1 MALRLRSERVL
12 FGVVPDYAPEL
23 RQPDTSH
30 SGRNARI
37 VADDHRVQLVVP
49 IPQNWPDLNKTCTTH
64 LQNGLCAGLLLKD
77 ADERGF
83 VFYTNTESQK
93 GCELDENPRAALVFH
108 WKTLRRQVRVSGAV
122 ERTSDAEA
130 DAYFAS
136 RARGSQIGAWASEQ
150 SRSLGGRFELEK
162 RVAKFAAKFGVG
174 SVPRPPHWTGYRVV
188 PARFEFWQDKPFRL
202 HERII
207 YKRTA
212 AGDWSTD
219 RIFP

>member
-1 MALRLRSERVL
+1 MTDIRDDAPLKLFQSWLAEATESEPNDPTAMTVATADAD
-12 FGVVPDYAPEL
+12 GMP
-23 RQPDTSH
+23 S
-30 SGRNARI
+30 ARM
-37 VADDHRVQLVVP
+37 V
-49 IPQNWPDLNKTCTTH
+49 
-64 LQNGLCAGLLLKD
+64 LLKD

-108 WKTLRRQVRVSGAV
+108 WKTLRRQVRVSGPV

-174 SVPRPPHWTGYRVV
+174 SVPRPPQWTGYRVV

-202 HERII
+202 HERTI
-207 YKRTA
+207 YMRTA
-212 AGDWSTD
+212 AGGWSTD

>member
-1 MALRLRSERVL
+1 MTDTDDDTPLGLFRKWLAEAGESEPNDPTAMTVATADAD
-12 FGVVPDYAPEL
+12 GMP
-23 RQPDTSH
+23 S
-30 SGRNARI
+30 ARM
-37 VADDHRVQLVVP
+37 V
-49 IPQNWPDLNKTCTTH
+49 
-64 LQNGLCAGLLLKD
+64 LLKE

-93 GCELDENPRAALVFH
+93 GSELDANPRAALVFH

-122 ERTSDAEA
+122 ERVSDVEA

-150 SRSLGGRFELEK
+150 SRPLDGRFELEK

-174 SVPRPPHWTGYRVV
+174 TVPRPPHWTGYRVV
-188 PARFEFWQDKPFRL
+188 PSRVEFWQDKPFRL
-202 HERII
+202 HERLI
-207 YKRTA
+207 YTRATD
-212 AGDWSTD
+212 GGWSTG

>member
-1 MALRLRSERVL
+1 MTDIRDDAPLELFRSWLAEATESEPNDPTAMTVATADAD
-12 FGVVPDYAPEL
+12 GMP
-23 RQPDTSH
+23 S
-30 SGRNARI
+30 ARM
-37 VADDHRVQLVVP
+37 V
-49 IPQNWPDLNKTCTTH
+49 
-64 LQNGLCAGLLLKD
+64 LLKD

-174 SVPRPPHWTGYRVV
+174 SVPRPPHWTGFRVV
-188 PARFEFWQDKPFRL
+188 PAQFEFWQDKPFRL

>member
-1 MALRLRSERVL
+1 MTDIRDDAPLELFQSWLAEATESEPNDPTAMTVATADAD
-12 FGVVPDYAPEL
+12 GMP
-23 RQPDTSH
+23 S
-30 SGRNARI
+30 ARM
-37 VADDHRVQLVVP
+37 V
-49 IPQNWPDLNKTCTTH
+49 
-64 LQNGLCAGLLLKD
+64 LLKD

-150 SRSLGGRFELEK
+150 SRSLGGRCWRTSWRACTPSGSRARCSRTTRRQTRASARSSGPWLHPCAPLWAQNWTL
-162 RVAKFAAKFGVG
+162 RVG
-174 SVPRPPHWTGYRVV
+174 
-188 PARFEFWQDKPFRL
+188 
-202 HERII
+202 
-207 YKRTA
+207 
-212 AGDWSTD
+212 
-219 RIFP
+219 

>member
-1 MALRLRSERVL
+1 MTDTDDDTPLSLFRKWLADAGESEPNDPTAMTVATADAD
-12 FGVVPDYAPEL
+12 GMP
-23 RQPDTSH
+23 S
-30 SGRNARI
+30 ARM
-37 VADDHRVQLVVP
+37 V
-49 IPQNWPDLNKTCTTH
+49 
-64 LQNGLCAGLLLKD
+64 LLKE

-93 GCELDENPRAALVFH
+93 GSELDANPRAALVFH

-122 ERTSDAEA
+122 ERVSDSEA

-150 SRSLGGRFELEK
+150 SRPLDGRFELEK

-174 SVPRPPHWTGYRVV
+174 TVPRPPHWTGYRVV
-188 PARFEFWQDKPFRL
+188 PSRVEFWQDKPFRL
-202 HERII
+202 HERLI
-207 YKRTA
+207 YTRATD
-212 AGDWSTD
+212 GGWSTG